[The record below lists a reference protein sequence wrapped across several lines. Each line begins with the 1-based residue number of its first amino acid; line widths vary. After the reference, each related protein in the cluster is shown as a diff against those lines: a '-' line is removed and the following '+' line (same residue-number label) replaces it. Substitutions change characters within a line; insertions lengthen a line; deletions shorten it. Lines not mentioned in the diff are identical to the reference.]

1 MSCYKNNLISY
12 DHFRENFQNIVHN
25 IQTSG
30 KKYPEK
36 KRHVMDIFSL
46 KNWVD
51 VKDKQFKHSIFD
63 CSGCLRNESWKD
75 TLAMFPVRG
84 FLQQTKAEWMGLVE
98 RNVLQDKTLYWM
110 N

>member
-1 MSCYKNNLISY
+1 MSIIDPSTCGFVKIFYYRVFTDKNLTKRNPSENMSCYKNNLISY
-12 DHFRENFQNIVHN
+12 DYFRENFQNIVHN

-51 VKDKQFKHSIFD
+51 LKDKQLKHSILD
-63 CSGCLRNESWKD
+63 CSG
-75 TLAMFPVRG
+75 
-84 FLQQTKAEWMGLVE
+84 
-98 RNVLQDKTLYWM
+98 
-110 N
+110 